1 MSGFSNTDHSGRS
14 VPAEVLLRQEPDD
27 EDDETDADEEDD
39 GDQDEEDG
47 DGYSE

>member
-1 MSGFSNTDHSGRS
+1 MSTYPNTDPWDRS

-27 EDDETDADEEDD
+27 EDDETDSDEEDD